1 VLAGNG
7 VEVSVDFDSDPLQ
20 QELEWSETQLLGIPR
35 PTLEPKRASLAIDI
49 DSFRSA

>member
-1 VLAGNG
+1 VLD
-7 VEVSVDFDSDPLQ
+7 VELPGRSGFDLQ
-20 QELEWSETQLLGIPR
+20 QELEWSEAQLLGIPR